1 MKTWDRGASGIVA
14 NNAETFR
21 LQNLQ
26 TTIVGGLC
34 VAPNGGSVCER
45 RADT

>member
-1 MKTWDRGASGIVA
+1 MKTCNGGASGVVA

-26 TTIVGGLC
+26 TTIVGG
-34 VAPNGGSVCER
+34 
-45 RADT
+45 